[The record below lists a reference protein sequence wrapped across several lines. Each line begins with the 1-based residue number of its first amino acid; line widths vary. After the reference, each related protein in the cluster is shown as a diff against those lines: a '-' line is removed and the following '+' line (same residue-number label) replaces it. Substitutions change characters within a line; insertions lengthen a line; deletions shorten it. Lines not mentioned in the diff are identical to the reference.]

1 MDRGVLARNAVVGLA
16 AVLALAACGH
26 ADESAPVI
34 RPAVVEHPQPFGEG
48 DEDVFPGSIRARVEA
63 DLAFR
68 VPGKISARK
77 VDLGASVKAGQ
88 ILATLD
94 PEDSQLNV
102 EAARTAVVSAE
113 ADANL
118 AHSELKRNQDLLAK
132 GFVSQSVIDAREN
145 AVKLADARLNEAKAR
160 LSLVENQ
167 SRYTQLKADR
177 EGVITAVMGE
187 AGQVVAAGQAV
198 FRLAAQGPREAVI
211 NVPEGQ
217 VDRVAHA
224 DDLVLTLWAAPKKQ
238 YHGKVREVSPQADP
252 ATRTHEVRITVTD
265 ADAAVRL
272 GMTASVFVNAK
283 SAGNV
288 FKLPLSAVGDAKT
301 PTAVWRVE
309 GDKVKR
315 VPVEVVR
322 YLEDAIVVRGALSP
336 DDKIVAAGVH
346 LLVEGQQVRAVP
358 RTRAANP

>member
-1 MDRGVLARNAVVGLA
+1 MDPGVLARNAAVGLIA
-16 AVLALAACGH
+16 ALALAACEH
-26 ADESAPVI
+26 AAESPPVV
-34 RPAVVEHPQPFGEG
+34 RPAVVEHPQPLGEG
-48 DEDVFPGSIRARVEA
+48 DEDVFPGSVRARVEA

-77 VDLGASVKAGQ
+77 ADLGSAVRAGQ
-88 ILATLD
+88 VLATLD

-113 ADANL
+113 ADASL

-145 AVKLADARLNEAKAR
+145 AAKLADARLNEARAR
-160 LSLVENQ
+160 LALVENQ

-177 EGVITAVMGE
+177 DGVITQVLGE
-187 AGQVVAAGQAV
+187 AGQVVAAGQPV
-198 FRLAAQGPREAVI
+198 FRLAAQGAREVAI

-224 DDLVLTLWAAPKKQ
+224 DDLSLTLWEQPKKR
-238 YHGKVREVSPQADP
+238 YHGSVREVSPQADP
-252 ATRTHEVRITVTD
+252 ATRTHEVRITLTD

-283 SAGNV
+283 AAGNT
-288 FKLPLSAVGDAKT
+288 FKLPLSAVGDAKQ

-309 GDKVKR
+309 NDKVKR
-315 VPVEVVR
+315 VPVEIVR
-322 YLEDAIVVRGALSP
+322 YLEDSIVVRGALSSE
-336 DDKIVAAGVH
+336 DKIVAAGVH
-346 LLVEGQQVRAVP
+346 LLVEGQIVRAVP
-358 RTRAANP
+358 RTRAATP